1 MILGKKKY
9 KKAEVEQIIKEIV
22 SDYEGKLAE
31 QKELIISLK
40 NENCTAMCSIEKY
53 KNKEAQISSALK
65 NAEEKAQDLISFAQ
79 KSYDLELANIRNFST
94 RWKNYFN
101 YIKEKYPHNNEIKE
115 ANKVCQKIDK
125 IVSKDCQSKDKII
138 QIDCIVKTSERQRKK
153 EAFNPKQK
161 INDYISS
168 TGSNG
173 FNLDEVLN
181 PGELDLGDICKELG
195 LTENE

>member
-125 IVSKDCQSKDKII
+125 IVSKDCQ
-138 QIDCIVKTSERQRKK
+138 
-153 EAFNPKQK
+153 
-161 INDYISS
+161 
-168 TGSNG
+168 
-173 FNLDEVLN
+173 
-181 PGELDLGDICKELG
+181 
-195 LTENE
+195 